1 MTSGL
6 FQLRYG
12 GLLVFTFTYFS
23 GRMRG
28 VYTVDDLTLVVP
40 KADK

>member
-1 MTSGL
+1 MTCGL

-12 GLLVFTFTYFS
+12 SLLVFTFTYFS

-28 VYTVDDLTLVVP
+28 AYTVDDFPIKVP
-40 KADK
+40 KTDI